1 MSSNLEE
8 YSNTF
13 NEKKDEYET
22 LLLEYAELYKEY
34 MVKYHSN
41 DKSNIYQ
48 AVKEIKPELIEL
60 NDKMNEILEELSG
73 NVHEVSDLIENKKAN
88 VNNLNSMSL
97 KMITDIK
104 ELNEYIE
111 NRKEFLVKQHSLLV
125 DGNDEATKYKYQLIF
140 VGIFLL
146 IILIFGLFILVIKR
160 DYDFKDKIYNL
171 KDMVKNKFSRSGI

>member
-1 MSSNLEE
+1 
-8 YSNTF
+8 
-13 NEKKDEYET
+13 
-22 LLLEYAELYKEY
+22 
-34 MVKYHSN
+34 
-41 DKSNIYQ
+41 
-48 AVKEIKPELIEL
+48 
-60 NDKMNEILEELSG
+60 MNEILEELSG
-73 NVHEVSDLIENKKAN
+73 NVQEVLDLIESNKAN

-111 NRKEFLVKQHSLLV
+111 NRKEFLIKQHELLV
-125 DGNDEATKYKYQLIF
+125 DNNDEVTKYKYQLIF
-140 VGIFLL
+140 IGIFLL